1 MYLSFLTI
9 IISSYRSCGDSF
21 QCPQSFVFLLH
32 PDCLTFSALAF
43 RPQFTYAAFH
53 RIACDVL
60 FEFQFVEIQR
70 SSCSW
75 WEYLFLAVM
84 ANRELSG
91 FSEADERIYLPSLT
105 PSQEVL
111 ARPSVR
117 LSQGDRCLIKVFSYK
132 RAPVPSGSNYYRAG
146 QGECL

>member
-53 RIACDVL
+53 RIACDGCYHARAVPGG
-60 FEFQFVEIQR
+60 
-70 SSCSW
+70 
-75 WEYLFLAVM
+75 EYLFLAVV

-91 FSEADERIYLPSLT
+91 FSEADERVYPPSLT
-105 PSQEVL
+105 PSREVL

-117 LSQGDRCLIKVFSYK
+117 LSQGDRCLIKVFSCK
-132 RAPVPSGSNYYRAG
+132 RAPVPSGSNYYRTG
-146 QGECL
+146 QGERLQSPLIV